1 MLESVGQIL
10 ISFMDFIYQY
20 TGNYGW
26 AIVILAATIKLI
38 LYLPTQS
45 QYKSMKEMQ
54 RVQPLIKKLQEKF
67 KDNPQ
72 KMQAEQMKLFKE
84 HGVNPLGGCLPILI
98 QMPILWGIFITI
110 RKMAEMGKFGNET
123 FLWIGGPLS
132 KIYPEW
138 IAGSLADK
146 DLPLV
151 LMYGFSM
158 YLSQKLTVSDPS
170 AEKTQ
175 RMMSIVMP
183 VAFTFILWRFPSAL
197 ILYWL
202 MFNIFSIIQQVIVM
216 KQDDKKTLA
225 TLDEEIEEDEQV
237 EEEDE
242 SDEDQDKAGKS
253 RSRSRKKKEENTK

>member
-26 AIVILAATIKLI
+26 AIIILAAIIKI
-38 LYLPTQS
+38 ALYYPTQS
-45 QYKSMKEMQ
+45 QYKSMREMQ
-54 RVQPLIKKLQEKF
+54 KIQPLIKKLQEKF
-67 KDNPQ
+67 KDTPQ

-84 HGVNPLGGCLPILI
+84 HGVSPLGGCLPILI

-110 RKMAEMGKFGNET
+110 RKMAEMGKFNHET
-123 FLWIGGPLS
+123 FMWIGGPLS
-132 KIYPEW
+132 DIYPDW

-146 DLPLV
+146 DLPLI

-175 RMMSIVMP
+175 RMMSLVMP
-183 VAFTFILWRFPSAL
+183 IAFTFILWRFPSAL

-202 MFNIFSIIQQVIVM
+202 MFNIFSIVQQVIVM

-225 TLDEEIEEDEQV
+225 DMEEEVEEDEQA
-237 EEEDE
+237 EEDDNSE
-242 SDEDQDKAGKS
+242 EDQKQTGKS
-253 RSRSRKKKEENTK
+253 RSRSRKKKGGK

>member
-1 MLESVGQIL
+1 LLESVGQVL
-10 ISFMDFIYQY
+10 ISFMDFIHQY

-26 AIVILAATIKLI
+26 AIIILAAIIKI
-38 LYLPTQS
+38 ALYYPTQS
-45 QYKSMKEMQ
+45 QYKSMREMQ
-54 RVQPLIKKLQEKF
+54 KIQPLIKKLQEKY

-84 HGVNPLGGCLPILI
+84 HGVSPLGGCLPILI

-110 RKMAEMGKFGNET
+110 RKMAEMGKFGQET

-132 KIYPEW
+132 KIYPQW

-175 RMMSIVMP
+175 QMMSIIMP

-202 MFNIFSIIQQVIVM
+202 MFNLFSIVQQVITM
-216 KQDDKKTLA
+216 KQDDKKPL
-225 TLDEEIEEDEQV
+225 EPPEDEAKEEEEQD

-242 SDEDQDKAGKS
+242 SDEEQKKAGRS
-253 RSRSRKKKEENTK
+253 RSRSRKKKGGK